1 MPAMPATMH
10 VVARYVA
17 KPGKEEEVKAV
28 LMALVAPSRREIGCY
43 QYDLLRNPAD
53 PRDFCFVERWDTEK
67 ALDEHAAS
75 AHLKAARAQVEG
87 LVEGPPDVRRYH
99 IL

>member
-1 MPAMPATMH
+1 MAATVY

-17 KPGKEEEVKAV
+17 KAGKEDEVKTI
-28 LMALVAPSRREIGCY
+28 LTTLIAPSRREIGCY
-43 QYDLLRNPAD
+43 QYDLLQNPAD
-53 PRDFCFVERWDTEK
+53 PRDFCFVERWDGDK

-75 AHLKAARAQVEG
+75 AHLKAARAKVDA
-87 LVEGPPDVRRYH
+87 LVEGPPDVRRYR

>member
-1 MPAMPATMH
+1 MAATVH

-17 KPGKEEEVKAV
+17 KEGKEDEVKAI
-28 LMALVAPSRREIGCY
+28 LMTLVAPSRREIGCY
-43 QYDLLRNPAD
+43 QYDLLWNPVD
-53 PRDFCFVERWDTEK
+53 PRDFCFVERWDGNK
-67 ALDEHAAS
+67 ALDDHAAS

-87 LVEGPPDVRRYH
+87 LVEGPPDVRRYQ